1 MDRLAVVGVGP
12 GPGNYLL
19 PAAREAIAGADI
31 LAGGPRHLEPYRE
44 SGKELLP
51 LEGSLDTFL
60 DRLGEKRH
68 TGRVALLLSGDPCF
82 FSLLGKLGT
91 RFPREEL
98 EVIPGVSS
106 FQVLF
111 ARLGIQWN
119 GTETASLHGRPL
131 EDALKSVRE
140 DRGTLFLLDRK
151 NTGPAVAA
159 FLKDRGYPD
168 RVAVLAEKLGYP
180 EERIL
185 RTTLFALAGE
195 GQAWDLALLLLG
207 PGPLPPQTLGVLPDG
222 WFVRTPGVPLSKAV
236 CRTLVA
242 SLLHPLDGQAVLEI
256 GAGSGGITVELAR
269 RTLTG
274 TVFAVER
281 SVDAL
286 DAARNNAERAG
297 CLSSI
302 RFVEGQAPEALSSL
316 PRCTR
321 IVVGGHGGAV
331 EAVLEAAWQ
340 KLLPGGRLL
349 VTANMPSTADRAW
362 KTLKN
367 LGSRPEVLHVA
378 ASSSAEAG
386 GSWMLTAAN
395 PVFLVYADRNADKD
409 GTDHGHS

>member
-1 MDRLAVVGVGP
+1 MDRIAVVGVGP
-12 GPGNYLL
+12 GTGNYLL

-44 SGKELLP
+44 SGKALLP
-51 LEGSLDTFL
+51 LEGSLDAFL
-60 DRLGEKRH
+60 DRLEEKRH

-140 DRGTLFLLDRK
+140 DRG
-151 NTGPAVAA
+151 
-159 FLKDRGYPD
+159 YPD
-168 RVAVLAEKLGYP
+168 RVAVLAENLGYP

-256 GAGSGGITVELAR
+256 GVGSGGITVELAR

>member
-1 MDRLAVVGVGP
+1 MDRIAVVGVGP
-12 GPGNYLL
+12 GPGNFLL

-44 SGKELLP
+44 SGKELLS
-51 LEGSLDTFL
+51 LEGSLDAFL
-60 DRLGEKRH
+60 DRLEEKRN
-68 TGRVALLLSGDPCF
+68 TGKVALLLSGDPCF
-82 FSLLGKLGT
+82 YSLLGKLGT
-91 RFPREEL
+91 RFAPEEM
-98 EVIPGVSS
+98 EVVPGVSS

-131 EDALKSVRE
+131 DDALKHLRE

-159 FLKDRGYPD
+159 FLKDRGFPD
-168 RVAVLAEKLGYP
+168 RPAVLAENLGYP

-185 RTTLFALAGE
+185 RTTLFGLAGE
-195 GQAWDLALLLLG
+195 GQVGELALLLLG
-207 PGPLPPQTLGVLPDG
+207 PGPLPPGSLGVLPDG
-222 WFVRTPGVPLSKAV
+222 WFVRAPGVPLSKAA
-236 CRTLVA
+236 CRALVT

-256 GAGSGGITVELAR
+256 GAGSGGITVELGR
-269 RTLTG
+269 RTGTG

-281 SVDAL
+281 SADAL
-286 DAARNNAERAG
+286 AAARKNAERAG
-297 CLSSI
+297 CLPV
-302 RFVEGQAPEALSSL
+302 RFVGGQAPEALASL

-321 IVVGGHGGAV
+321 VVVGGHGGAV
-331 EAVLEAAWQ
+331 EAVIEAAWE

-349 VTANMPSTADRAW
+349 ATANMPSTADRAW
-362 KTLKN
+362 KALKS
-367 LGSRPEVLHVA
+367 LGSRPEVLHIA
-378 ASSSAEAG
+378 PSSSAEAG

-409 GTDHGHS
+409 GSDHEHN

>member
-1 MDRLAVVGVGP
+1 MDRIAVVGVGP
-12 GPGNYLL
+12 GPGNFLL

-44 SGKELLP
+44 SGKELLS
-51 LEGSLDTFL
+51 LEGSLDAFL
-60 DRLGEKRH
+60 DRLEEKRN
-68 TGRVALLLSGDPCF
+68 TGKVALLLSGDPCF
-82 FSLLGKLGT
+82 YSLLGKLGT
-91 RFPREEL
+91 RFAPEEM
-98 EVIPGVSS
+98 EVVPGVSS

-131 EDALKSVRE
+131 DDALKYLRE

-159 FLKDRGYPD
+159 FLKDRGFPD
-168 RVAVLAEKLGYP
+168 RPAVLAENLGYP

-185 RTTLFALAGE
+185 RTTLFGLAGE
-195 GQAWDLALLLLG
+195 GQVGELALLLLG
-207 PGPLPPQTLGVLPDG
+207 PGSLPPGSLGVLPDE
-222 WFVRTPGVPLSKAV
+222 WFVRAPGVPLSKAA
-236 CRTLVA
+236 CRALVT

-256 GAGSGGITVELAR
+256 GAGSGGITVELGR
-269 RTLTG
+269 RTGTG

-281 SVDAL
+281 SADAL
-286 DAARNNAERAG
+286 AAARKNAERAG
-297 CLSSI
+297 CLPV
-302 RFVEGQAPEALSSL
+302 RFVGGQAPEALASL

-321 IVVGGHGGAV
+321 VVVGGHGGAV
-331 EAVLEAAWQ
+331 EAVIEAAWE

-349 VTANMPSTADRAW
+349 ATANMPSTADRAW
-362 KTLKN
+362 KALKS
-367 LGSRPEVLHVA
+367 LGSRPEVLHIA
-378 ASSSAEAG
+378 PSSSAEAG

-409 GTDHGHS
+409 GSDHEHN

>member
-1 MDRLAVVGVGP
+1 MDRIAVVGVGP
-12 GPGNYLL
+12 GTGDYLL

-44 SGKELLP
+44 SGKDLLP
-51 LEGSLDTFL
+51 LEGSLDVFL
-60 DRLGEKRH
+60 DRLEEKRA
-68 TGRVALLLSGDPCF
+68 TGKVALLLSGDPCF
-82 FSLLGKLGT
+82 YSLLGRLGT
-91 RFPREEL
+91 RFAPEEM
-98 EVIPGVSS
+98 EIVPGVSS

-159 FLKDRGYPD
+159 FLKDRGFPD
-168 RVAVLAEKLGYP
+168 RPAVLAENLGYP

-185 RTTLFALAGE
+185 RTTLFGLAGE
-195 GQAWDLALLLLG
+195 RQAGELALLLLG
-207 PGPLPPQTLGVLPDG
+207 PGPLPPERLGVLPDG
-222 WFVRTPGVPLSKAV
+222 WFVRAPGVPLSKAA
-236 CRTLVA
+236 CRALAA

-269 RTLTG
+269 RTGPG

-281 SVDAL
+281 SADAL

-302 RFVEGQAPEALSSL
+302 RFVEGQAPEALASL

-321 IVVGGHGGAV
+321 VVVGGHGGAV
-331 EAVLEAAWQ
+331 EAVLEAAWE

-349 VTANMPSTADRAW
+349 ATANMPSSADRAW

-378 ASSSAEAG
+378 PSSSAEAG